1 MFFQLMEQVDEVRE
15 HVDWEVDLL
24 TSLVLC
30 GTIIRGLGDG
40 DALDFHFIIFHR
52 VNGGDLEHAMAVH
65 SIDRC
70 GPVKGLV
77 DREELICLRVEDVV
91 DGQGGCRMLRFGPRR
106 CQKEVLAVPVIENGG
121 QLGILELGLVFLGG
135 FSVVR
140 GGHRC

>member
-24 TSLVLC
+24 TSLVLR
-30 GTIIRGLGDG
+30 GTIIRGFGDR

-52 VNGGDLEHAMAVH
+52 VDGGDLEHAMAVH

-70 GPVKGLV
+70 GPIKGLV
-77 DREELICLRVEDVV
+77 DGEELIRLRVEDVV
-91 DGQGGCRMLRFGPRR
+91 DCQGCSRMLRFGPRR

-121 QLGILELGLVFLGG
+121 QLGILELGLELLGG
-135 FSVVR
+135 FSVV
-140 GGHRC
+140 